1 MVVSGVALVTVS
13 WVAVDT
19 GVGAVALKY
28 QMLLVP
34 PDALKVMGRLGQMDS
49 RVPTFDGA
57 AGRLKACALV
67 PREGKLSQPNFKQV
81 AV

>member
-1 MVVSGVALVTVS
+1 MVVSGVTPVTVS
-13 WVAVDT
+13 WDAVET
-19 GVGAVALKY
+19 GVGAFALKY

-34 PDALKVMGRLGQMDS
+34 PEALKVMGRLGQMDS
-49 RVPTFDGA
+49 GVPAFDGA

-67 PREGKLSQPNFKQV
+67 PREGKLSQPNFKHV